1 MSDKERLTREQ
12 EGHLANVEKSRQRER
27 ILEYKINSME
37 AQVKDVGQMVENLK
51 QAMPSEDLQKLV
63 SEMQILTA
71 NHFKLNEDYA
81 LKEQSLLEMENQ
93 LRVFAKS
100 DTGLSQKVI
109 QLRKDIS
116 KNREELKRMQI
127 QKMEFQEK
135 NE

>member
-1 MSDKERLTREQ
+1 MGDKERLTREQ
-12 EGHLANVEKSRQRER
+12 EGHLAHVEKSRQRER

-51 QAMPSEDLQKLV
+51 QAMPSEDLKKLV
-63 SEMQILTA
+63 SEMQILTT

-93 LRVFAKS
+93 LRLFAKS

-109 QLRKDIS
+109 
-116 KNREELKRMQI
+116 
-127 QKMEFQEK
+127 
-135 NE
+135 